1 MEVLI
6 VVAGYGTRLAR
17 DLATSNE
24 CNCNVIISFMMY
36 THQRTDG
43 NLYQQPIITN
53 YNIS

>member
-1 MEVLI
+1 MYLVEKEVDLCCI
-6 VVAGYGTRLAR
+6 AR
-17 DLATSNE
+17 E
-24 CNCNVIISFMMY
+24 GVMIIIIIISFMMY